1 MGFPAGKKSDP
12 GIDCNGRYP
21 SMKKPFFTGVCTAL
35 VTPFLG
41 NTVNYPLLELLL
53 RRQIDAGIEAVVLCG
68 TTGESPTLSDCEKL
82 EIFRRC
88 ARYADGRCR
97 IIAGT
102 GTNDTQHTIALSAAA
117 EEAGADALLV
127 VSPYYNKATPEGLL
141 THYAAIAGAVH
152 IPVIVYNVPSRTGV
166 DIPVSVYRKL
176 SELPNLAGVK
186 EASKDMSKIS
196 KIQASCPD
204 SFALWSGN
212 DDLTAPILALGGQ
225 GVISVLSNVLPER
238 MQALTRAALDGDFD
252 TAADL
257 QLRLLP
263 LTEALF
269 REVNPIPVKA
279 AMKLVGYDCGTCR
292 LPLTPASPET
302 IARLKEILLS

>member
-1 MGFPAGKKSDP
+1 
-12 GIDCNGRYP
+12 
-21 SMKKPFFTGVCTAL
+21 MKKPLFTGVCTAL

-41 NTVNYPLLELLL
+41 NAVNYPLLELLL
-53 RRQIDAGIEAVVLCG
+53 GRQIAAGIEAVVLCG

-88 ARYADGRCR
+88 ARYAGGRCK

-102 GTNDTQHTIALSAAA
+102 GSNDTQHAVALSAAA
-117 EEAGADALLV
+117 EAAGADALLV
-127 VSPYYNKATPEGLL
+127 VSPYYNKATADGLL
-141 THYAAIAGAVH
+141 THYSAIAGAVH

-166 DIPVSVYRKL
+166 DIPVSVYREL
-176 SELPNLAGVK
+176 SKIPNIAGVK
-186 EASKDMSKIS
+186 EAGTDMGKIE
-196 KIQASCPD
+196 KIRANCPD

-212 DDLTAPILALGGQ
+212 DDLTAPIIALGGQ
-225 GVISVLSNVLPER
+225 GVISVLSNVLPEQT
-238 MQALTRAALDGDFD
+238 QALARAALDGDFD

-292 LPLTPASPET
+292 LPLTPASSET
-302 IARLKEILLS
+302 VAKLQEILLS